1 MTDPRDKE
9 DKIRIDKWLWAAR
22 FFKTR
27 TLAKTA
33 IEGGKVQASGQRI
46 KVSKEIVTGDI
57 LRIRQGLDER
67 EIVVKAISGVRRS
80 APIAQALYEET
91 AGSLER
97 RTRAAEAR
105 KAAGALARPSQK
117 PGKHERK
124 ALERLRKQFDAP

>member
-1 MTDPRDKE
+1 MTDHDDKE
-9 DKIRIDKWLWAAR
+9 VKIRIDKWLWAAR

-46 KVSKEIVTGDI
+46 KVSKEIVAGDV
-57 LRIRQGLDER
+57 LRIRQGWDER
-67 EIVVKAISGVRRS
+67 EIVVKAISDVRRS

-91 AGSLER
+91 SVSLER
-97 RTRAAEAR
+97 RSRAAEAR
-105 KAAGALARPSQK
+105 KAAGALTRPSQK